1 LLYACVNAYWGAGG
15 TRLLDTVG
23 GSLARL
29 GHAHDTT
36 LIVAIWG
43 TVALKVAAALLPL
56 LALRN
61 AADGPR
67 RIARLLAWVAAAILT
82 VYGAVLMTV
91 GLLVQA
97 DVIRSPA
104 SADRRALM
112 WHAYLWD
119 PWFLLWG
126 LLIATALLQQDP
138 DAADPGFTRASDA
151 SWSSDELAPR
161 RPFDV
166 VASDEG
172 SRHGHP
178 G

>member
-1 LLYACVNAYWGAGG
+1 M
-15 TRLLDTVG
+15 
-23 GSLARL
+23 
-29 GHAHDTT
+29 
-36 LIVAIWG
+36 VAIWG

-61 AADGPR
+61 AADGSR
-67 RIARLLAWVAAAILT
+67 RITRLLAWVAAAILT
-82 VYGAVLMTV
+82 VYGAVLTTV

-126 LLIATALLQQDP
+126 LLIATALLRTKTPTPPIQVH
-138 DAADPGFTRASDA
+138 AR
-151 SWSSDELAPR
+151 
-161 RPFDV
+161 V
-166 VASDEG
+166 
-172 SRHGHP
+172 
-178 G
+178 

>member
-1 LLYACVNAYWGAGG
+1 MRTATTTRPRARARRGAWAARTACVVGLLYACVSAYWGAGG

-29 GHAHDTT
+29 GHAHDTP

-43 TVALKVAAALLPL
+43 TVALNVAAGLLPL
-56 LALRN
+56 PALRN
-61 AADGPR
+61 PAERPR
-67 RIARLLAWVAAAILT
+67 RITRLLAWIAAAILT
-82 VYGAVLMTV
+82 VYGAVLTTV

-112 WHAYLWD
+112 WHAYPWD

-126 LLIATALLQQDP
+126 LLIATALLRSKTMTQP
-138 DAADPGFTRASDA
+138 ILVHAR
-151 SWSSDELAPR
+151 
-161 RPFDV
+161 V
-166 VASDEG
+166 
-172 SRHGHP
+172 
-178 G
+178 

>member
-1 LLYACVNAYWGAGG
+1 MRIATTTRPPTRAWRGAWAARTACVVGLLYACVNTYWGAGG

-56 LALRN
+56 LALRS
-61 AADGPR
+61 APDGPR
-67 RIARLLAWVAAAILT
+67 KITRVLAWVAAAIRT
-82 VYGAVLMTV
+82 VYGAVLTTV

-112 WHAYLWD
+112 WHAHLWD

-126 LLIATALLQQDP
+126 LLIATALLRSK
-138 DAADPGFTRASDA
+138 T
-151 SWSSDELAPR
+151 L
-161 RPFDV
+161 RPPIQV
-166 VASDEG
+166 HARV
-172 SRHGHP
+172 
-178 G
+178 

>member
-1 LLYACVNAYWGAGG
+1 LLYPCISTYWGAGG
-15 TRLLDTVG
+15 TRLLETVS

-29 GHAHDTT
+29 GHARDTT
-36 LIVAIWG
+36 LIIAIWG
-43 TVALKVAAALLPL
+43 TAALKVAAALLPL

-61 AADGPR
+61 PADRPR
-67 RIARLLAWVAAAILT
+67 RITRLLAWIGAAILT
-82 VYGAVLMTV
+82 VYGAVLTTV

-126 LLIATALLQQDP
+126 LLIATALLRSKTMTQP
-138 DAADPGFTRASDA
+138 ILVHAR
-151 SWSSDELAPR
+151 
-161 RPFDV
+161 V
-166 VASDEG
+166 
-172 SRHGHP
+172 
-178 G
+178 